1 MIKEELMNIKCGHI
15 VYTVDNMKK
24 DFIFKST
31 EDNDDLKVIFTDKYI
46 ENGQKVRVDVLC
58 KKNIELNDIYL
69 ETDEHIN
76 HENLIYLNGYQTW
89 TDSRE
94 FRIDE
99 KIPKLSKVVWSIMN
113 MYGDYGFYKYRKGKL
128 QSWTY
133 TYIRNNGGI
142 LLIGSLSEASGYTVF
157 EYESSGKLE
166 IKKDCSGLIVKD
178 GYQAFDLYI
187 AEGEENYVFDKY
199 FECMNIPKLRVGMS
213 TGWTSWYNYYTNITE
228 KIILDNLCA
237 FKTKN
242 IPIDIFQIDDGYQ
255 HAVGDWLII
264 NEKFPKGMKF
274 ISDEIK
280 NCGYKAGLWLAP
292 FICEKRSE
300 VYKKHPDWIVTKA
313 GFNPGWSGNFYVLDF
328 YNEEVREY
336 IKMVFNTVLNDWNYD
351 MVKLDFLY
359 AAALI
364 PRNDKTRG
372 QIMYEAMSFLRK
384 IAGDKIILG
393 CGVPL
398 GCAFGLTDYCRIGSD
413 VGLKWEDKLLNSL
426 HYRERVST
434 INALTS
440 TIGRR
445 HLNGR
450 AFYNDPDVFILRS
463 KNNDLT
469 EKQRFTLLLLN
480 SIFGGLV
487 FTSDNIDEYSEDEL
501 KIYKSIFPMKKKN
514 IDRVIHGSALKVYFS
529 IDDKKYLAVSN
540 LSNKYAGVKLEEGG
554 YFNKVKGFIKGSTE
568 ISLEPYESQCF
579 ILTEAADEKL
589 KESSN
594 LFLL

>member
-1 MIKEELMNIKCGHI
+1 MNIKCGHI
-15 VYTVDNMKK
+15 AYTADNMKK
-24 DFIFKST
+24 EFIFKST
-31 EDNDDLKVIFTDKYI
+31 EDNDDLKVIFTDQDI
-46 ENGQKVRVDVLC
+46 ENGQRVRVDVLC

-69 ETDEHIN
+69 ETDERIN
-76 HENLIYLNGYQTW
+76 HENLVYLNGYQTW

-99 KIPKLSKVVWSIMN
+99 KIPKLSKVVWGIMN

-157 EYESSGKLE
+157 EYESSGKLK

-178 GYQAFDLYI
+178 SYKAFDIYI
-187 AEGEENYVFDKY
+187 AEGEENDVFDKY
-199 FECMNIPKLRVGMS
+199 FECMNVPKLRVGMS

-274 ISDEIK
+274 IADEIK

-328 YNEEVREY
+328 YNEEVKEY

-364 PRNDKTRG
+364 QRDDKTRG

-413 VGLKWEDKLLNSL
+413 VGLKWEDKLLNNL

-463 KNNDLT
+463 KNNNLSG
-469 EKQRFTLLLLN
+469 KQRFTLLLLN

-501 KIYKSIFPMKKKN
+501 EIYKSIFPMKKKN
-514 IDRVIHGSALKVYFS
+514 IDRVIHGNALKIYFS

-540 LSNKYAGVKLEEGG
+540 LSNKYASVKLEEGG
-554 YFNKVKGFIKGSTE
+554 YFSKAKGFIKGLTE
-568 ISLEPYESQCF
+568 IPLEPYESQCF

-589 KESSN
+589 KESNN

>member
-187 AEGEENYVFDKY
+187 AEGEENDVFDKY
-199 FECMNIPKLRVGMS
+199 FECMNVPKPRVGMS

-228 KIILDNLCA
+228 KIILDNLNA

-313 GFNPGWSGNFYVLDF
+313 GFNPGWSGNFYVLDL

-336 IKMVFNTVLNDWNYD
+336 IKMVFNTVLNDWNYN

-413 VGLKWEDKLLNSL
+413 VGFKWEDKLLNNL

-463 KNNDLT
+463 KNNSLT
-469 EKQRFTLLLLN
+469 GKQRFTLLLLN

-501 KIYKSIFPMKKKN
+501 EIYKSIFPMKKKN
-514 IDRVIHGSALKVYFS
+514 IDRVIHEIALKVYFS
-529 IDDKKYLAVSN
+529 IDDKRYLAVSN

-554 YFNKVKGFIKGSTE
+554 YFNKAKGFIKGSTE

-579 ILTEAADEKL
+579 ILTEAVDEKL
-589 KESSN
+589 KKSNN